1 MQLRARPAVVLCG
14 TPMSASYADE
24 LAVARRAAE
33 EAGRFALGHFKTRLT
48 VEVKADGSPVTIAD
62 RGAEECL
69 RRVLGAA
76 FPGDGFLG
84 EELGETSGTSG
95 RRWIIDPIDGT
106 QSFIRG
112 VPLWGVLVALEDR
125 GECVVGVM
133 ALPALGETLWA
144 VRGGGAF
151 VNGAPARVSDVA
163 LADAT
168 ILTSDASPRHF
179 GEKHAGFTTP
189 ARAERAPSR
198 LGRLLRLRARRD
210 RPRRGHAGSSD
221 ELVGRGGRPTDH
233 RGGGRYVLRVGRHG
247 DDLRRL
253 RAGDAEDA
261 PRAGPRRAPRRL
273 LKKGHL
279 RRCSVVRLCGIAPL
293 CLRARF
299 LAPSS

>member
-1 MQLRARPAVVLCG
+1 
-14 TPMSASYADE
+14 MSASYADE

-179 GEKHAGFTTP
+179 GEKHAGFTTLL
-189 ARAERAPSR
+189 AQSARHRGWGDCYGYALVATGRAEVMLDPLMNSWDAAAVRPIIEEAGGTFCAWDGTATIYGGSALAMPR
-198 LGRLLRLRARRD
+198 TLRE
-210 RPRRGHAGSSD
+210 P
-221 ELVGRGGRPTDH
+221 
-233 RGGGRYVLRVGRHG
+233 VLAA
-247 DDLRRL
+247 L
-253 RAGDAEDA
+253 RAG
-261 PRAGPRRAPRRL
+261 
-273 LKKGHL
+273 
-279 RRCSVVRLCGIAPL
+279 C
-293 CLRARF
+293 
-299 LAPSS
+299 